1 MSKTYRYVIISV
13 TMMLF
18 LTFLGFQ
25 TGLTPLFNLINFNV
39 DNSSGM
45 IDNMSADVSTS
56 NLNNF
61 IFNNT
66 PGNKGILMMLVGVVI
81 IGLFARGQT
90 ENLLTVTFISGVLIL
105 FGQTFFFVL
114 SAASDGTYP
123 VWLTAV
129 LFMTFLP
136 ITIGLFVS
144 LVEWFKGVDN

>member
-105 FGQTFFFVL
+105 FGIMKNYLLLFL
-114 SAASDGTYP
+114 LLLGSDWKIPKYEYKE
-123 VWLTAV
+123 
-129 LFMTFLP
+129 
-136 ITIGLFVS
+136 I
-144 LVEWFKGVDN
+144 K